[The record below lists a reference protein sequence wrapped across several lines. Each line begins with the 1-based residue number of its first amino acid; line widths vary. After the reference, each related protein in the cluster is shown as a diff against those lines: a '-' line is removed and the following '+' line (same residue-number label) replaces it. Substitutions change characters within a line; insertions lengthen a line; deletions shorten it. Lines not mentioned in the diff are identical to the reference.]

1 MFNSI
6 VANNTGTPIFSSGSS
21 TTFLAGSLLVYGSGN
36 IGIGTTG
43 SGTTSSGSPI
53 SGSTTGTVYPRMTIN
68 SNGSVGL
75 FNTFPNTHLNVHS
88 EDLQNLKIKLFD
100 LILGSSLKY
109 KISGEFATEIFDL
122 FQNCEC
128 YSITDGVCIYEKLRD
143 ILREKI
149 PRFAECEFY
158 DIMRSRMDYGLN
170 TDLIKDLTI
179 FEGI

>member
-1 MFNSI
+1 MPNSI
-6 VANNTGTPIFSSGSS
+6 VTSNTGTPFFSSGSS
-21 TTFLAGSLLVYGSGN
+21 TTFLAGSSLVYGSGN
-36 IGIGTTG
+36 IGIGTIN
-43 SGTTSSGSPI
+43 SGTMSSGT
-53 SGSTTGTVYPRMTIN
+53 TTGTVYPRMTIN
-68 SNGSVGL
+68 TNGSVS
-75 FNTFPNTHLNVHS
+75 FNGSPNTRLNVHS

-100 LILGSSLKY
+100 LILESSLKY

-128 YSITDGVCIYEKLRD
+128 YNITDGVGIYEKLRD

-158 DIMRSRMDYGLN
+158 DIMESKMDYGLN

-179 FEGI
+179 FERI